1 MNKLRCQPVNPQ
13 ISIRP
18 SSPPPPRPRKSH
30 PRATI
35 QFQVCNVIPSN
46 LKQYPRIAIEVTER
60 DEDCRMSFGG
70 VDGVFRGV
78 RRRQRI
84 HDCS

>member
-1 MNKLRCQPVNPQ
+1 MRLRL
-13 ISIRP
+13 
-18 SSPPPPRPRKSH
+18 
-30 PRATI
+30 
-35 QFQVCNVIPSN
+35 PSN